1 MQKLIHI
8 ESKKKHQSEA
18 KCDKA
23 SNKAPLENAARLYLY

>member
-1 MQKLIHI
+1 MQKLVNMSDYI

-23 SNKAPLENAARLYLY
+23 SNKAPGAEERM